1 MLLRLFPLIVA
12 LGVVSGFLPRQQH
25 RMLAPTQRWQFQ
37 PSAMKSNV
45 NSRSASTTHVITA
58 LRAMVQDD
66 VDLDKEFEKLCAGK
80 PNVTFMKF
88 LTMSNVQE
96 MINSEV
102 MTMEDASNLWRD
114 IAGDLNSG
122 VDRQLFGQL
131 NKALLS
137 KGKSTPEA
145 TDLSGINVFDKSFD
159 PNTVFDKESLAE
171 ITDFFIINAGGMDGK
186 LSFTAMMG
194 WDDVKVRLV
203 GIVCQLLMLLLC
215 LPHETKVPTLSLWF
229 LSLSLS
235 FHHPQA
241 MFDEGLM
248 TEEAMKG
255 AWQVASNGANEIDF
269 DSFLR
274 LNVRLDLIMDEMEVI
289 KETLGQTG
297 GKDTQDAEAFY
308 RSEFKEICGSGRLM
322 RLDMLIDW
330 REVRELIDDKVVTE
344 KQISKM
350 FDGMP
355 KEPMGIPANSMGIT
369 EDTFVAFNGML
380 DVLLDAG
387 AGSSGPV
394 RKEAAPSMLV
404 SEPARPMP
412 SVSELKMGSMETKTL
427 TEDEATTGLSE
438 VELEMMEQL
447 DKADNMLNSGS
458 FGDFDRLI
466 GDVNDPRLQALRADR
481 DGAEEVSGQLTDV
494 LKELIT
500 LGKQQTRCGLDR
512 PDEETQARIRDLVQ
526 AVVEKAPKAAS
537 RKIEDLRATLSGG
550 WRLMFTNS
558 EMFDFY
564 NGVTG
569 FANVFPTAKFDSLS
583 VQYSTDGYL
592 SEAQYVEKLTTP
604 LGVIDATVYANWDLL
619 KEMSFMTNE
628 NSVVLRN
635 YCTKVRG
642 SRHQWD

>member
-1 MLLRLFPLIVA
+1 MTHRSLH
-12 LGVVSGFLPRQQH
+12 VSSPF
-25 RMLAPTQRWQFQ
+25 
-37 PSAMKSNV
+37 
-45 NSRSASTTHVITA
+45 
-58 LRAMVQDD
+58 
-66 VDLDKEFEKLCAGK
+66 
-80 PNVTFMKF
+80 
-88 LTMSNVQE
+88 
-96 MINSEV
+96 
-102 MTMEDASNLWRD
+102 
-114 IAGDLNSG
+114 
-122 VDRQLFGQL
+122 
-131 NKALLS
+131 
-137 KGKSTPEA
+137 
-145 TDLSGINVFDKSFD
+145 
-159 PNTVFDKESLAE
+159 
-171 ITDFFIINAGGMDGK
+171 
-186 LSFTAMMG
+186 LSFPSPFCISCM
-194 WDDVKVRLV
+194 
-203 GIVCQLLMLLLC
+203 
-215 LPHETKVPTLSLWF
+215 
-229 LSLSLS
+229 
-235 FHHPQA
+235 PQA

-255 AWQVASNGANEIDF
+255 AWQVASKGANQIDF
-269 DSFLR
+269 DAFLR
-274 LNVRLDLIMDEMEVI
+274 LNVRLDLIMDEMEVM
-289 KETLGQTG
+289 KETVAAG
-297 GKDTQDAEAFY
+297 GKGTEDAEAFY
-308 RSEFKEICGSGRLM
+308 RSEFKQICGSGKLM
-322 RLDMLIDW
+322 RLDMLVDW

-387 AGSSGPV
+387 AGTSGPV
-394 RKEAAPSMLV
+394 RKEAAPSMLTN
-404 SEPARPMP
+404 EAARPMP
-412 SVSELKMGSMETKTL
+412 AVSELKMGSLETKPSAADDEASTGL
-427 TEDEATTGLSE
+427 TES
-438 VELEMMEQL
+438 ELELMEQL

-466 GDVNDPRLQALRADR
+466 GDVNDPRLQALRAER

-526 AVVEKAPKAAS
+526 AVVEKAPKTAS
-537 RKIEDLRATLSGG
+537 RKIEDLRATLNGG

-569 FANVFPTAKFDSLS
+569 FANVFPAAKFDSLS
-583 VQYSTDGYL
+583 VQYSSDGYL
-592 SEAQYVEKLTTP
+592 SEAQYVEKLNTP
-604 LGVIDATVYANWDLL
+604 LGVIDATVFANWDLL

-642 SRHQWD
+642 CAFVLRRRFSKNSSIFCCPPPFLSPLFWPVYYHFSHSFTHSPLFSSSPPPPTPTPPHPRSPPDPWNTKHKKTGKVYALCP